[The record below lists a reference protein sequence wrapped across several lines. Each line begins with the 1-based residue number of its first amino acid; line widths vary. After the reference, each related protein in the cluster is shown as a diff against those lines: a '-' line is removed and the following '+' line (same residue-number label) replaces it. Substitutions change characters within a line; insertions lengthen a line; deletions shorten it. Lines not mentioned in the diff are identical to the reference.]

1 MTIYNMCTQKPL
13 HDHSQQLYEKYH
25 EPFEEYIKS
34 TVMHVVKEK
43 HDEYMMQEPAK
54 RWSNHKVIVRW
65 LSRFCYYLDRFISQ
79 RSLPLLNEVCLTCFR
94 DLVDKEHEDS
104 GSYYSRKS
112 SSWIHE
118 DSCPDYMLKAQSACS
133 QPVVVSLVLLLP
145 LLLRIKRKILKNA
158 KRLLEICQVFR
169 QPPSQSSH
177 SLSTSLNYHMDSLD
191 NKLDLPWEFSEAN
204 KSKVKEILSYYPSNY
219 KQSAVIPLLDLAQH
233 QHGGWLHVS
242 AMNVVAKVMEVA
254 HIRVYEI
261 ATYYSMFSLL
271 QVGKY
276 HLLVCGTTPCMI
288 CGSRDIESVLLDHLG
303 VKRGEVTKDG
313 LFSVREMEC
322 MGCCVNAPMIT
333 LEDYSNGSQGYTY
346 NYFVYVRHE
355 KVVEIVEKLRK
366 GEKPPH
372 ETQDPKRIKCGP
384 EGGNTTLLGE
394 PKPLQFRDLDAC

>member
-1 MTIYNMCTQKPL
+1 
-13 HDHSQQLYEKYH
+13 
-25 EPFEEYIKS
+25 
-34 TVMHVVKEK
+34 
-43 HDEYMMQEPAK
+43 
-54 RWSNHKVIVRW
+54 
-65 LSRFCYYLDRFISQ
+65 
-79 RSLPLLNEVCLTCFR
+79 
-94 DLVDKEHEDS
+94 
-104 GSYYSRKS
+104 
-112 SSWIHE
+112 
-118 DSCPDYMLKAQSACS
+118 
-133 QPVVVSLVLLLP
+133 
-145 LLLRIKRKILKNA
+145 
-158 KRLLEICQVFR
+158 
-169 QPPSQSSH
+169 
-177 SLSTSLNYHMDSLD
+177 MDSLD

-204 KSKVKEILSYYPSNY
+204 KSKEILSYYPSNY

-242 AMNVVAKVMEVA
+242 AMNV
-254 HIRVYEI
+254 
-261 ATYYSMFSLL
+261 
-271 QVGKY
+271 VGKY

-346 NYFVYVRHE
+346 NYF
-355 KVVEIVEKLRK
+355 
-366 GEKPPH
+366 H